1 VKLEKKPRADDFS
14 DFPSDFARDC
24 GFFRNQQLG
33 FRIVE
38 QPALVA
44 GGIRKESIMK
54 TACLSCLLLL
64 SLLFVVYTSI
74 SAGKSG
80 TVTMPGGILTDAF

>member
-1 VKLEKKPRADDFS
+1 MI
-14 DFPSDFARDC
+14 
-24 GFFRNQQLG
+24 
-33 FRIVE
+33 FRISPVISPE
-38 QPALVA
+38 TAVFFATSSLGSGLWNNQLWLLVA
-44 GGIRKESIMK
+44 SEKESIMK